1 MEKNMAEQ
9 KAHIEKKWKQ
19 LEAEGK
25 MQAKDGVVS
34 FSSDPGQDEECDIDI
49 DQNAEGV
56 M

>member
-34 FSSDPGQDEECDIDI
+34 FSSDPGKDEECDIDI